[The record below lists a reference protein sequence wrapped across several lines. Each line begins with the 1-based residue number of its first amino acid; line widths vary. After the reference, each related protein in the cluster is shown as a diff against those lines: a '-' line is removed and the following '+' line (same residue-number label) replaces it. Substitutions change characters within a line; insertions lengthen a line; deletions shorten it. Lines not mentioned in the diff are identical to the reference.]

1 MSDKN
6 TTQPKVNSNTLGN
19 YITVIIICFSNVL
32 LVYPNSLKDFDFF
45 LGNFIGA
52 LVLPAIFAGIYYL
65 FKRKGF
71 SKAYAWLSVIFL
83 LVSFLSR

>member
-19 YITVIIICFSNVL
+19 YIIVIIICFSNVL
-32 LVYPNSLKDFDFF
+32 LVYPDSLKDFEFF
-45 LGNFIGA
+45 LGSFIGA

-83 LVSFLSR
+83 LVSFLS

>member
-1 MSDKN
+1 MSEKN

-52 LVLPAIFAGIYYL
+52 LVLPAILLEFITFLKERGLAKHML
-65 FKRKGF
+65 GF
-71 SKAYAWLSVIFL
+71 L
-83 LVSFLSR
+83 